1 MTGSQAGSS
10 VIRAWPILVVLIG
23 AVITGGVAHFRVGQN
38 SESLVIHKADQH
50 AMTRDV
56 ISSIREGAA
65 RTEERVKA
73 IQGDVERIQV
83 EQRAGF
89 ERLERAI
96 QQVKVR

>member
-1 MTGSQAGSS
+1 
-10 VIRAWPILVVLIG
+10 
-23 AVITGGVAHFRVGQN
+23 
-38 SESLVIHKADQH
+38 
-50 AMTRDV
+50 MTRDV